1 MGIRIDYSKDDKRV
15 RDLKRV
21 YSDLIKMKQLK
32 EHNLWWDD
40 SEESFVKKY
49 KLSSSDKEIELWF
62 KKLEEVFDVVL

>member
-49 KLSSSDKEIELWF
+49 KLSSSDKEIELLF
-62 KKLEEVFDVVL
+62 KKLEDVFDVVL

>member
-32 EHNLWWDD
+32 EHNLWWED
-40 SEESFVKKY
+40 SEEAFVKKY

>member
-32 EHNLWWDD
+32 EHNLWWED

-49 KLSSSDKEIELWF
+49 KLSSSDKEIDSWF

>member
-32 EHNLWWDD
+32 EHNLWWED

>member
-32 EHNLWWDD
+32 EHNLWCDD

-49 KLSSSDKEIELWF
+49 KLSSSDKEIDIWF

>member
-1 MGIRIDYSKDDKRV
+1 MGIRIDYSIDDKRV

-49 KLSSSDKEIELWF
+49 KLSSSDKEIDLWY
-62 KKLEEVFDVVL
+62 KKLEEVFDA

>member
-1 MGIRIDYSKDDKRV
+1 MGIRIDYSIDDKRV

-21 YSDLIKMKQLK
+21 YSDFILMKQLK

-49 KLSSSDKEIELWF
+49 KLSSSDKEIDIWY
-62 KKLEEVFDVVL
+62 KKLEEVFDA

>member
-32 EHNLWWDD
+32 EHNLWWED

-49 KLSSSDKEIELWF
+49 KLSSSDKEIDIWF

>member
-49 KLSSSDKEIELWF
+49 KLSSSDKEIDLWF

>member
-32 EHNLWWDD
+32 EHNLWWED

-62 KKLEEVFDVVL
+62 KKLEEVFNVVL

>member
-32 EHNLWWDD
+32 EHNLWWED
-40 SEESFVKKY
+40 S
-49 KLSSSDKEIELWF
+49 
-62 KKLEEVFDVVL
+62 

>member
-1 MGIRIDYSKDDKRV
+1 MGIRIDYSIDDKRV

-21 YSDLIKMKQLK
+21 YSDFILMKQLK

-49 KLSSSDKEIELWF
+49 KLSSSDKEIDLWY
-62 KKLEEVFDVVL
+62 KKLEEVFDA

>member
-49 KLSSSDKEIELWF
+49 KLSSSDKEIELWY
-62 KKLEEVFDVVL
+62 KKLEEVFNVVL

>member
-32 EHNLWWDD
+32 EHNLRWED

>member
-21 YSDLIKMKQLK
+21 YFDLIKMKQLK

>member
-1 MGIRIDYSKDDKRV
+1 MGIRIDYSIDDKRV

-21 YSDLIKMKQLK
+21 YSDFILMKQLK

-49 KLSSSDKEIELWF
+49 KLSSSDKEIDLWY
-62 KKLEEVFDVVL
+62 KKLEEVFNA

>member
-62 KKLEEVFDVVL
+62 KKLKEIF

>member
-32 EHNLWWDD
+32 EHNLWWEDN
-40 SEESFVKKY
+40 EESFVKKY
-49 KLSSSDKEIELWF
+49 KLSSSDKEIDIWF

>member
-32 EHNLWWDD
+32 EHNLWWED

-62 KKLEEVFDVVL
+62 KKLEEAFDVVL

>member
-32 EHNLWWDD
+32 EHNLWWED

-49 KLSSSDKEIELWF
+49 KLSSSDKEIDIWF
-62 KKLEEVFDVVL
+62 KKLEEVFDAVL

>member
-49 KLSSSDKEIELWF
+49 KLSSSDKEIDLWF
-62 KKLEEVFDVVL
+62 KKLDEVFNVVL

>member
-15 RDLKRV
+15 RDLKRI